1 MKNEKKKGTF
11 MSLQALVDNVDSLLS
26 QRVMNWSLKSPV
38 ARPPCVKVTE
48 QRRSAEIIFDESED
62 KR

>member
-1 MKNEKKKGTF
+1 